1 MKRISILLCSSILA
15 AGSFCVAETPA
26 FPGAE
31 GFARY
36 TTTGGRGG
44 AVYHV
49 TKLTDDSSEGT
60 FRWAVKKS
68 GKRTIVFD
76 VSGTIELQSD
86 LTINNGDLTIA
97 GQTAPGDGI
106 CIKNRTIQV
115 SADNVIIR
123 FIRFRLGTDKPDSD
137 GTLDADAIW
146 GRNNSNIII
155 DHCSMS
161 WSTDECASFYDNT
174 NFTMQ
179 WCFLAESLRGSLH
192 PKGHHGYGGIWGGH
206 GASFHHNILAH
217 NDSRNP
223 RMCGSRFSNRPDL
236 EKVDFRNNVLYNWGK
251 TNSGYAGEGG
261 SYNFVNNYYKP
272 GAATAESIVA
282 RIFSP
287 NADDGS
293 NSQPKGVWGK
303 FYVAGNYVDGT
314 APYSN
319 VQNGASRIAA
329 TNSDNWNGIHIN
341 DNNGSTTID
350 NIRST
355 TEYDFADVTTHTA
368 SAAFEKVVRYA
379 GASYRRDAV
388 DERVAGEITSGA
400 YTYVGSVLGGLGII
414 DSPYDVG
421 GWPVLLSDEAP
432 LDTDRDGIPDAW
444 EIANGLDPDDAADG
458 ASLWN
463 DGSGYTALEVY
474 MNSLVE
480 SIMKAGY
487 ADAQSVVE
495 ETYPVYVDP
504 NAGVEVTTLAATDIK
519 QTEAVL
525 NGTVV
530 ADAGKVAVCGFE
542 YRATDETSYTAIP
555 LQGETLS
562 YKLTELTPSTS
573 YVYRIY
579 AQTVSGNVIYG
590 TPVTFTTLAPGLG
603 DSFFPSS
610 MLDANGYYWFNM
622 SNDAQTQQY
631 ITDGVFVFAD
641 SDVSTTNYNPE
652 KAGADAAGASGKGL
666 TGCITVASRNRDVE
680 GSEGGSLFVN
690 IPDCARFKMYTSTT
704 GTRTF
709 KVLKQDEGGAWSV
722 VFTESG
728 AKKGQAEYDLTEML
742 RSTEPV
748 KVEIRNLGT
757 GGLMIHGMSI
767 YHTDSYSAV
776 TSVEQKPSTHIWLS
790 NGILYA
796 PDAVMLSVYDITG
809 ALMLHGNTHSFDVSS
824 LARGIC
830 VFGAFCPDGRVCPA
844 RVVR

>member
-1 MKRISILLCSSILA
+1 M
-15 AGSFCVAETPA
+15 
-26 FPGAE
+26 
-31 GFARY
+31 
-36 TTTGGRGG
+36 
-44 AVYHV
+44 
-49 TKLTDDSSEGT
+49 
-60 FRWAVKKS
+60 
-68 GKRTIVFD
+68 
-76 VSGTIELQSD
+76 
-86 LTINNGDLTIA
+86 
-97 GQTAPGDGI
+97 
-106 CIKNRTIQV
+106 
-115 SADNVIIR
+115 
-123 FIRFRLGTDKPDSD
+123 LG
-137 GTLDADAIW
+137 
-146 GRNNSNIII
+146 
-155 DHCSMS
+155 
-161 WSTDECASFYDNT
+161 
-174 NFTMQ
+174 
-179 WCFLAESLRGSLH
+179 
-192 PKGHHGYGGIWGGH
+192 
-206 GASFHHNILAH
+206 
-217 NDSRNP
+217 
-223 RMCGSRFSNRPDL
+223 
-236 EKVDFRNNVLYNWGK
+236 
-251 TNSGYAGEGG
+251 
-261 SYNFVNNYYKP
+261 
-272 GAATAESIVA
+272 
-282 RIFSP
+282 
-287 NADDGS
+287 
-293 NSQPKGVWGK
+293 
-303 FYVAGNYVDGT
+303 
-314 APYSN
+314 
-319 VQNGASRIAA
+319 
-329 TNSDNWNGIHIN
+329 
-341 DNNGSTTID
+341 
-350 NIRST
+350 
-355 TEYDFADVTTHTA
+355 
-368 SAAFEKVVRYA
+368 
-379 GASYRRDAV
+379 
-388 DERVAGEITSGA
+388 
-400 YTYVGSVLGGLGII
+400 
-414 DSPYDVG
+414 
-421 GWPVLLSDEAP
+421 
-432 LDTDRDGIPDAW
+432 
-444 EIANGLDPDDAADG
+444 GLDPDDAADG

-824 LARGIC
+824 LARGIY
-830 VFGAFCPDGRVCPA
+830 VVRAVLPDGTVCTA
-844 RVVR
+844 KVVR